1 VNEQCSLQ
9 ISGIKSQFASSFFWL
24 RAFNLRIG
32 IAKSS
37 SSVAHA
43 KIVNLV
49 HDPLFEDRLG
59 NSPRKA
65 ARQSVTWEEPRSL
78 LPSENSIPQV
88 FARPCISQRRNGEAP
103 SSINGLKRPEVS
115 LETL

>member
-1 VNEQCSLQ
+1 MNNVSLPRTRTPFRCDSQ
-9 ISGIKSQFASSFFWL
+9 KIRVSESSRDGLSLKSH
-24 RAFNLRIG
+24 
-32 IAKSS
+32 
-37 SSVAHA
+37 AHA

-49 HDPLFEDRLG
+49 YDPLFEDRLG
-59 NSPRKA
+59 NSPHKA

-78 LPSENSIPQV
+78 LPPENSIPRV
-88 FARPCISQRRNGEAP
+88 FARPCISQRQKGEAP

>member
-1 VNEQCSLQ
+1 MNNVSLP
-9 ISGIKSQFASSFFWL
+9 GTCTPFRCDSQNDSY
-24 RAFNLRIG
+24 IG
-32 IAKSS
+32 IQSRWLSLKSH
-37 SSVAHA
+37 AHA

-65 ARQSVTWEEPRSL
+65 ARQNVTWEEPRSL
-78 LPSENSIPQV
+78 LPPENSIPRV
-88 FARPCISQRRNGEAP
+88 FARPCISQRRKGEAP
-103 SSINGLKRPEVS
+103 SSINGLKRLEVS

>member
-1 VNEQCSLQ
+1 MLVVKGESLAEIVRQ
-9 ISGIKSQFASSFFWL
+9 IRSCRASAL
-24 RAFNLRIG
+24 VG
-32 IAKSS
+32 
-37 SSVAHA
+37 HA

-78 LPSENSIPQV
+78 LPPENSIPRV
-88 FARPCISQRRNGEAP
+88 FARPCISQRRKGGAP